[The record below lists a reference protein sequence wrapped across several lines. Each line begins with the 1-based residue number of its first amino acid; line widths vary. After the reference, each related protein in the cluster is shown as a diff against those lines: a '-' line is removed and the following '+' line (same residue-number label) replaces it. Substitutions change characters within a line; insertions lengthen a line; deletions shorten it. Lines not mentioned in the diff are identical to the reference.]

1 MKRIKCKKPLDFE
14 IGKKLNFNNHIYEIF
29 NKSRTEIKCTVK
41 GLSWA
46 VVNLQKWSMLLNVFF
61 SSHYSY
67 CPLV

>member
-1 MKRIKCKKPLDFE
+1 MKSIKYKKPLDIE
-14 IGKKLNFNNHIYEIF
+14 IDNKLNFNNHIYEIC

-41 GLSWA
+41 GLSWT
-46 VVNLQKWSMLLNVFF
+46 VVDLQKWSMLLNVFF